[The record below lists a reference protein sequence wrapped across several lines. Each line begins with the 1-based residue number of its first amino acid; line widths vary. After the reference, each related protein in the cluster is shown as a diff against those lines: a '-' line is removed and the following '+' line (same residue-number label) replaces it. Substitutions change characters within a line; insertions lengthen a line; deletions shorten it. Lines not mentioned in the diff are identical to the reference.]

1 MSDNNYSG
9 MIANPLTPAIGA
21 EIKNIDLGAGLNGT
35 NFESLREALY
45 RYQVIFFRD
54 QAITVEA
61 QKELGKRFGELV
73 AHPNDPGLEGH
84 PEVMTIH
91 ADESSKRIAGERW
104 HSDVSCSNEPPM
116 GSILRI
122 FEVPSHGGDTLFSSM
137 YSAYQ
142 GLSELMKEFLG
153 GLSAIH
159 DGAPYYKSVNRKIGR
174 DDDGKEYPKS
184 EHPVIR
190 THPITGRKGIFVN
203 EIFTSHIVGLEKKE
217 SDVVLNFLFD
227 HVKKPEFQCRFHW
240 EKNSIAF
247 WDNRCTQHL
256 AMWDYWPEVRSGYR
270 VTVKGD
276 KPF

>member
-137 YSAYQ
+137 YTAYQ